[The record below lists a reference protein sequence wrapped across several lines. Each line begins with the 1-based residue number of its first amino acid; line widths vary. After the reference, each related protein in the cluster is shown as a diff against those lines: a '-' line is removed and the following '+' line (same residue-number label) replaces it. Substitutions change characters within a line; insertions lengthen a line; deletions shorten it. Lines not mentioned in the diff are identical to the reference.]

1 MLTLLLQR
9 KKIELTLLLIAAALC
24 VLVTSCGE
32 KRVGYD
38 GAASIVFLS
47 HDYAGNNFRC
57 FKAPLKSRIHYDN
70 ERNFQMLVR
79 FVAPTANAPEANGA
93 IINGKQKKFIQWGQ
107 YDFTIS
113 STDTPVIHKT
123 IEYSGEE
130 ELTVARGIGWTVK
143 IVHSPEWEELL

>member
-1 MLTLLLQR
+1 M
-9 KKIELTLLLIAAALC
+9 
-24 VLVTSCGE
+24 
-32 KRVGYD
+32 GYD

-57 FKAPLKSRIHYDN
+57 FKAPLKSLIFYDN
-70 ERNFQMLVR
+70 ERNIQMLLR